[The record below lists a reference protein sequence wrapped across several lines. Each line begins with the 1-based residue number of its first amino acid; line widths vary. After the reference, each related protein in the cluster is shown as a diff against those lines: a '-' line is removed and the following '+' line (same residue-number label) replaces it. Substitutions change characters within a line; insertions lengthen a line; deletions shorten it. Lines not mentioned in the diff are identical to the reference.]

1 MPLRPVGAR
10 PIAAQA
16 TFPGRILLSNSVTLP
31 TRALHEAGRLATIV
45 LAPRNVVRIDPVT
58 RELVLEGGTSLHAR
72 TVVLATA

>member
-1 MPLRPVGAR
+1 M
-10 PIAAQA
+10 
-16 TFPGRILLSNSVTLP
+16 TLP